1 MSLPTLVATG
11 ARAGDNPTLKLED
24 VHHTFFAG
32 TPNEQRA
39 LQGVNLAMEE
49 RAFVVVVG
57 NNGSGK
63 STLLNTIAGS
73 VIPDRG
79 RVLIGDQD
87 VTAWPEWRRAALV
100 GRVFQNPMTGTIPH
114 LTLAENLAVAAKR
127 GARPGVLR
135 NALGRERRRELAER
149 VRDLGLGL
157 EDRLDTPVGALS
169 GGQRQAL
176 TLLMAT
182 LVRPTVLLLDE
193 HTSALDPVST
203 EQVVRLTERLIS
215 SAGLT
220 TLMVTHSIQQAVTLG
235 DRLLIMHRGRIA
247 ETIGGARKRQL
258 RVEELLDTFERLRSA
273 DLVDESA
280 AEMVRRLYI

>member
-1 MSLPTLVATG
+1 MSVPGLAAAGERTSEATLV
-11 ARAGDNPTLKLED
+11 LED
-24 VHHTFFAG
+24 VHHTFFSG

-39 LQGVNLAMEE
+39 LAGVDLVMEE

-63 STLLNTIAGS
+63 STMLNTIAGT
-73 VIPDRG
+73 VVPDRG
-79 RVLIGDQD
+79 RVLIGGRD
-87 VTAWPEWRRAALV
+87 VTAWREWRRATMV
-100 GRVFQNPMTGTIPH
+100 GRVFQNPTSGTIPH
-114 LTLAENLAVAAKR
+114 LTVAENLAVAAKR
-127 GARPGVLR
+127 GSRPGVLR
-135 NALGRERRRELAER
+135 NALGRERRRALAER

-157 EDRLDTPVGALS
+157 EDRMETPVGALS

-182 LVRPTVLLLDE
+182 LVRPTLLLLDE

-203 EQVVRLTERLIS
+203 EQVIRLTERLIR
-215 SAGLT
+215 AGGLT

-247 ETIGGARKRQL
+247 ESIGGARKKQL
-258 RVEELLDTFERLRSA
+258 RVEDLRDIFERLRSA

>member
-1 MSLPTLVATG
+1 MSVPGLMAAG
-11 ARAGDNPTLKLED
+11 ARISPSTLTLED
-24 VHHTFFAG
+24 VHHTYFAG

-39 LQGVNLAMEE
+39 LQGVDLAMDE

-63 STLLNTIAGS
+63 STLLNTIAGT

-79 RVLIGDQD
+79 RVLVAGRD

-100 GRVFQNPMTGTIPH
+100 GRVFQNPMAGTIPH
-114 LTLAENLAVAAKR
+114 LTVAENLAVAAKR
-127 GARPGVLR
+127 GSRPGVLR

-149 VRDLGLGL
+149 VRDLNLGL
-157 EDRLDTPVGALS
+157 EERLDTPVGALS

-182 LVRPTVLLLDE
+182 LVRPTILLLDE

-203 EQVVRLTERLIS
+203 EQVIRLTERLIRS
-215 SAGLT
+215 GGLT
-220 TLMVTHSIQQAVTLG
+220 TLMVTHSIQQAVALG
-235 DRLLIMHRGRIA
+235 DRLLIMHRGRIVQS
-247 ETIGGARKRQL
+247 IGGARKKQL
-258 RVEELLDTFERLRSA
+258 RVEDLREVFERLRSA

-280 AEMVRRLYI
+280 AEMMRRLYI

>member
-1 MSLPTLVATG
+1 MSVPGLMTAG
-11 ARAGDNPTLKLED
+11 ARISPSTLTLED
-24 VHHTFFAG
+24 VHHTYFAG

-39 LQGVNLAMEE
+39 LQGVDLAMEE

-63 STLLNTIAGS
+63 STLLNTIAGT

-79 RVLIGDQD
+79 RVLIAGRD
-87 VTAWPEWRRAALV
+87 VTAWAEWRRATLV
-100 GRVFQNPMTGTIPH
+100 GRVFQNPMSGTIPH
-114 LTLAENLAVAAKR
+114 LTVAENLAVAAKR
-127 GARPGVLR
+127 GSRPGVLR

-149 VRDLGLGL
+149 VRDLNLGL
-157 EDRLDTPVGALS
+157 EERLDTPVGALS

-182 LVRPTVLLLDE
+182 LVRPTILLLDE

-203 EQVVRLTERLIS
+203 EQVIRLTERLIRS
-215 SAGLT
+215 GGLT
-220 TLMVTHSIQQAVTLG
+220 TLMVTHSIQQAVALG

-247 ETIGGARKRQL
+247 ESIGGARKKQL
-258 RVEELLDTFERLRSA
+258 RVEDLREVFERLRSA
-273 DLVDESA
+273 DQVDESA
-280 AEMVRRLYI
+280 AEMMRRLYI